1 MQSIGSLFLTIK
13 KKHYYGNNVK
23 MPITS
28 RQKLMKTKNEYTE
41 SRASELKEWSAQID
55 LLATKAEK
63 SAGVVKLKYDPLID
77 DLRAKQHAA
86 ADMMKKL
93 EDASDDAWGLKEVA
107 DKLWDGLRSALA
119 NAALTF
125 K

>member
-1 MQSIGSLFLTIK
+1 MNIK
-13 KKHYYGNNVK
+13 K
-23 MPITS
+23 
-28 RQKLMKTKNEYTE
+28 YTE
-41 SRASELKEWSAQID
+41 SRVSELKEWSSQID

-63 SAGVVKLKYDPLID
+63 SAGVVKLKYDPLLD
-77 DLRAKQHAA
+77 DLRAKQHVAD
-86 ADMMKKL
+86 DMMKKL

-107 DKLWDGLRSALA
+107 DKLWDELRSALA

>member
-1 MQSIGSLFLTIK
+1 
-13 KKHYYGNNVK
+13 
-23 MPITS
+23 
-28 RQKLMKTKNEYTE
+28 MKTKNEYTE
-41 SRASELKEWSAQID
+41 SRASELKEWSVQID

-63 SAGVVKLKYDPLID
+63 SAGVVKLKYDPLLNE
-77 DLRAKQHAA
+77 LRAKQHAA
-86 ADMMKKL
+86 TDRMNKL

-107 DKLWDGLRSALA
+107 DKLWHELRTGLA